1 VPGSGWVDLVRRVW
15 RDERRLA
22 FYEWDFADQPPG
34 ERDEAAFEL
43 MPETWLPPALKARLF
58 PGANPVSTWLMHR
71 RARQRRIR
79 FFGLVI
85 DGELAAF
92 AGIRA
97 WSIERREC
105 AWLRR
110 PGPLLGPAWTDPKH
124 RGKGLH
130 RRLLL
135 HRLHVCKNAAADV
148 AYTSAFV
155 YNTAS
160 RRNIERAGFRAR
172 GCVVIRRAWF
182 RLVVDVRPLP
192 DEPRAV
198 LGEAERR
205 R

>member
-1 VPGSGWVDLVRRVW
+1 VPGKGWVDLVRRLW

-22 FYEWDFADQPPG
+22 FYEWDFAEQPAG

-43 MPETWLPPALKARLF
+43 IPETSLPPALKARIF
-58 PGANPVSTWLMHR
+58 TGTNPGSTWLMR
-71 RARQRRIR
+71 RRTRQGSVRY
-79 FFGLVI
+79 FGLAV

-97 WSIERREC
+97 WSLERREC

-124 RGKGLH
+124 RGRGLH

-135 HRLHVCKNAAADV
+135 HRLYVCKNGAADV

-160 RRNIERAGFRAR
+160 RRNIERAGFRPR
-172 GCVVIRRAWF
+172 GCIVVRRSWF
-182 RLVVDVRPLP
+182 RLFVDVRPLP
-192 DEPRAV
+192 DERPAV
-198 LGEAERR
+198 LGEA
-205 R
+205 